1 MTDPLDLA
9 ALTSDALA
17 ADARLTAQVGESRHP
32 LVLLPVRL
40 ETRYRNDELLVRVYP
55 DQLHV
60 DAHDPRLSAAEIAA
74 GEDFWRAQWRTG
86 TDRERAQRAWT
97 ALADRYGPGRAAW
110 VVRATTPTNSQ
121 SRPEVA
127 VADDAP
133 LTAEPTFPGPASTE
147 LRSTP
152 VARLLPTRW
161 TARSRRWTRR

>member
-17 ADARLTAQVGESRHP
+17 ADARLTTPVGESQHP

-40 ETRYRNDELLVRVYP
+40 ETRYRTDELLVRVYP

-74 GEDFWRAQWRTG
+74 GEEFWRVQWRTG

-110 VVRATTPTNSQ
+110 VVRATAPTNPQ
-121 SRPEVA
+121 SRPETA
-127 VADDAP
+127 VADGAP
-133 LTAEPTFPGPASTE
+133 LTAEPTFPTLAPTE

-161 TARSRRWTRR
+161 TATATTAPCA